1 MIVRITGLLV
11 EVYKD
16 SVVVTRDGLGREVL
30 VPGFALAELAA
41 SRGKEVTLHTMEFL
55 EGNITAGALTPRM
68 VGFPHPE
75 DREFFQRFTGVKG
88 IGTRKALK
96 ALTEPVR
103 RVGSWIEAGD
113 GKALATLPGIG
124 KRAAELIIAT
134 LRGKLGDLALETGE
148 GADVT
153 EFVSLSQGQRDA
165 LEVLVA
171 WGDSRSDAQRW
182 LQRAGQLY
190 PDLESPD
197 EIVRMAYRVKIGAEV

>member
-1 MIVRITGLLV
+1 VIVRITGLLV

-16 SVVVTRDGLGREVL
+16 SIVVARDGLGREVL

-68 VGFPHPE
+68 IGFPHPE

-96 ALTEPVR
+96 ALIEPVR
-103 RVGSWIEAGD
+103 RVGSWIESGD
-113 GKALATLPGIG
+113 VKALTTLPGIG

-134 LRGKLGDLALETGE
+134 LRGKLGDLALEA
-148 GADVT
+148 GAAAAS
-153 EFVSLSQGQRDA
+153 EFVSLSRGQRDA

-182 LQRAGQLY
+182 LQRAGQLH

-197 EIVRMAYRVKIGAEV
+197 DIVRMAYRVKTGGEV